1 MYSNSITIILT
12 PLSLSLSKMKFLL
25 ELVTCCTS
33 GSSPSRAE
41 ETLALAPPEDRRRKR
56 ERSAT
61 AVVVLRSRSATA
73 VVVLRSRS
81 AVEWRPSLCSIS
93 EDNMTAERERERE
106 RVILAGS
113 ERMIKRKVGSTTT
126 GKVHV
131 RSHSDDFGRSG
142 FSTIMPTF
150 SPTPFFF

>member
-12 PLSLSLSKMKFLL
+12 SPSLPPSLSLSKMKFLL

-33 GSSPSRAE
+33 GSSPSREE
-41 ETLALAPPEDRRRKR
+41 ETLALAQPEDRRRKRER

-61 AVVVLRSRSATA
+61 AVVVLRSRSAA
-73 VVVLRSRS
+73 
-81 AVEWRPSLCSIS
+81 EWRPSLCSIS
-93 EDNMTAERERERE
+93 EDNMTVERERERE
-106 RVILAGS
+106 KVILAGS
-113 ERMIKRKVGSTTT
+113 ERMIKRKVGSTTA

-131 RSHSDDFGRSG
+131 RSYSDDFGRSG

>member
-56 ERSAT
+56 E
-61 AVVVLRSRSATA
+61 RSATA

>member
-1 MYSNSITIILT
+1 
-12 PLSLSLSKMKFLL
+12 MKFLL

-33 GSSPSRAE
+33 GSSPSRE
-41 ETLALAPPEDRRRKR
+41 EETLTLALAPPEDRRRKR

-61 AVVVLRSRSATA
+61 AVVVLRSRSAA
-73 VVVLRSRS
+73 
-81 AVEWRPSLCSIS
+81 EWRPSLCSIS

-131 RSHSDDFGRSG
+131 RSYSDDFGYVPSLPPINYNFRG
-142 FSTIMPTF
+142 PLALWCFLTY
-150 SPTPFFF
+150 